1 MVSQENWR
9 TDGVKVMRAAT
20 MDAAVQG
27 QGGRA
32 TAFDFTGGMNTPTW
46 VGRATLPPSLQ
57 TGPHTHG
64 TQELTVYV
72 LSGRG
77 RIRWGERLE
86 FAADILP
93 GDFVYFPSLVPHEEI
108 NLDPALPLEFLVVRS
123 DTERVV
129 NKLDTVPVD
138 TPEMMY

>member
-1 MVSQENWR
+1 MPDSGKWR
-9 TDGVKVMRAAT
+9 TDGVKVTRAAA
-20 MDAAVQG
+20 MDAAVQAE
-27 QGGRA
+27 GGRA
-32 TAFDFTGGMNTPTW
+32 TAFDFVGSDSTRTW
-46 VGRATLPPSLQ
+46 IGRATLPPSMQ
-57 TGPHTHG
+57 TGLHTHG

-86 FAADILP
+86 YAADIAP

-129 NKLDTVPVD
+129 NKLDGVPVD
-138 TPEMMY
+138 TPEMVY